1 MQARGTFGVVAILI
15 DDALRL
21 LQIRLLCVWLPPVTQ
36 VTLYIELATLV
47 VESVCDFMSN
57 DITDGTE
64 VHVLGSLG
72 IEKVTLENASRE
84 LCVEQR
90 NGNMIAYFQS
100 WKSIHKFALVTN
112 EPQPSHPSIYPQLHI
127 DNSRMLFSSEE

>member
-21 LQIRLLCVWLPPVTQ
+21 LQIRLLCVRLPPVAQ
-36 VTLYIELATLV
+36 VTLYIELAALV
-47 VESVCDFMSN
+47 VESVCDFVSN

-64 VHVLGSLG
+64 VHVLGSLS

-84 LCVEQR
+84 LCVNKE
-90 NGNMIAYFQS
+90 M
-100 WKSIHKFALVTN
+100 VTC
-112 EPQPSHPSIYPQLHI
+112 
-127 DNSRMLFSSEE
+127 

>member
-47 VESVCDFMSN
+47 VESVCDFVSN

-84 LCVEQR
+84 LCVEQ
-90 NGNMIAYFQS
+90 
-100 WKSIHKFALVTN
+100 
-112 EPQPSHPSIYPQLHI
+112 
-127 DNSRMLFSSEE
+127 